1 MAKKNDP
8 KTALESVKS
17 LINKGKHEDA
27 LEVLH
32 KNREALEDDPVFHN
46 AVGVC
51 LAALR
56 EHDAAVKAFL
66 ESVKKNPLDPMPYT
80 GIGNSLAKNLQFTEA
95 EKYFQL
101 SLVVDENYHD
111 AIVGLGVAAFQRSD
125 YEACEQH
132 FQRALKS
139 RPNSPT
145 VLTNLANS
153 YAARG
158 RHAEAIPLLE
168 RTLRLDPK
176 NAQAHLNLGLMQLG
190 MGQFDTGW
198 NHYEYR
204 FHEDN
209 FIQQKF
215 KDLPRWKGPKG
226 AAANVLVWAE
236 QGVGDEIMFASMF
249 TELSQCIETFVIECD
264 PRLKT
269 LFEGAFPK
277 LNFMA
282 KANYASVT
290 GIDYQISIASL
301 AQVLRKSRDSFN
313 QTPAGFLKPTT
324 RALPPEA
331 QALLASLPRPWIGVS
346 WESYALTANF
356 RQRKSIPAEQFSS
369 LTQGLPGS
377 IINLQFPNPHQHE
390 GPSEQIIP
398 DRVTTLPGI
407 DLKNDLELL
416 ANLIAQLDSV
426 ITIGN
431 SVAHLCGAIGVP
443 ATVLLPSVS
452 DWRWGFSGDRS
463 PWYPNLVLARNSDPL
478 DWGASLNALLQKY
491 RT

>member
-1 MAKKNDP
+1 
-8 KTALESVKS
+8 
-17 LINKGKHEDA
+17 
-27 LEVLH
+27 
-32 KNREALEDDPVFHN
+32 
-46 AVGVC
+46 
-51 LAALR
+51 
-56 EHDAAVKAFL
+56 
-66 ESVKKNPLDPMPYT
+66 
-80 GIGNSLAKNLQFTEA
+80 
-95 EKYFQL
+95 
-101 SLVVDENYHD
+101 
-111 AIVGLGVAAFQRSD
+111 
-125 YEACEQH
+125 
-132 FQRALKS
+132 
-139 RPNSPT
+139 
-145 VLTNLANS
+145 
-153 YAARG
+153 
-158 RHAEAIPLLE
+158 
-168 RTLRLDPK
+168 
-176 NAQAHLNLGLMQLG
+176 MQLG

-236 QGVGDEIMFASMF
+236 QGIGDEIMFASMF
-249 TELSQCIETFVIECD
+249 TELSQCAETFVIECD

-313 QTPAGFLKPTT
+313 QTAAGFLKPTT

-463 PWYPNLVLARNSDPL
+463 PWYPNLVLARNTDPL
-478 DWGASLNALLQKY
+478 DWGASLNALLRKY
-491 RT
+491 RS